1 MSLAVSTP
9 ATRLLRQYWPLI
21 ILVSSIALCSWVY
34 FSTDYKQQQLL
45 MSREWQSTT
54 ISQIESLPQD
64 SLQELRKV
72 KQSSNMVFLP
82 NHTYSR
88 ITILELHSDEPQ
100 PLTIHISESGRWDVS
115 GGYLLTEPLE
125 FKDITSGSN
134 HDFDSKQ
141 LNIIKDIFRMNAQ
154 ESRRIDVINE
164 NTLLLTSLT
173 HGSKVLYST
182 KE

>member
-1 MSLAVSTP
+1 MSLTASNQI
-9 ATRLLRQYWPLI
+9 TRLLHKYWPFLI
-21 ILVSSIALCSWVY
+21 LISSITLCLWVY
-34 FSTDYKQQQLL
+34 YSTDYKQQQLL

-54 ISQIESLPQD
+54 ISQIESLPQS

-141 LNIIKDIFRMNAQ
+141 LNIIRDIFRMNAQ
-154 ESRRIDVINE
+154 ESRRIDTINE
-164 NTLLLTSLT
+164 HTLLLTSLT

-182 KE
+182 K

>member
-1 MSLAVSTP
+1 MSLTASNQI
-9 ATRLLRQYWPLI
+9 TRLLHKYWPFLI
-21 ILVSSIALCSWVY
+21 LISSITLCSWVY
-34 FSTDYKQQQLL
+34 YSTDYKQQQLL

-54 ISQIESLPQD
+54 ISQIESLPQS

-72 KQSSNMVFLP
+72 RQSSNMVFLP
-82 NHTYSR
+82 NHTYAR

-141 LNIIKDIFRMNAQ
+141 LNIIRDIFRMNAQ
-154 ESRRIDVINE
+154 ESRRIDTINE
-164 NTLLLTSLT
+164 HTLLLTSLT

-182 KE
+182 K

>member
-1 MSLAVSTP
+1 MSLMASNQI
-9 ATRLLRQYWPLI
+9 TRLLHKYWPFLI
-21 ILVSSIALCSWVY
+21 LISSITLCSWVY
-34 FSTDYKQQQLL
+34 YSTDYKQQQLL

-54 ISQIESLPQD
+54 ISQIESLPQS

-141 LNIIKDIFRMNAQ
+141 LNIIRDIFRMNAQ
-154 ESRRIDVINE
+154 ESRRIDTINE
-164 NTLLLTSLT
+164 HTLLLTSLT

-182 KE
+182 K

>member
-1 MSLAVSTP
+1 MSLTASNQIP
-9 ATRLLRQYWPLI
+9 RLLHKYWPFLI
-21 ILVSSIALCSWVY
+21 LASSIILCSWVY

-54 ISQIESLPQD
+54 VSQIESLPQS

-141 LNIIKDIFRMNAQ
+141 LNIIRDIFRMNAQ
-154 ESRRIDVINE
+154 ESRRIDIINKH
-164 NTLLLTSLT
+164 TLLLTSLT

-182 KE
+182 K

>member
-1 MSLAVSTP
+1 MSLTASNQLTH
-9 ATRLLRQYWPLI
+9 LLHRYWPFLI
-21 ILVSSIALCSWVY
+21 LISSIVLCSWVY

-64 SLQELRKV
+64 SLQVLRKV

-100 PLTIHISESGRWDVS
+100 PLMIHISESGRWDVS

-134 HDFDSKQ
+134 HNFDSKQ
-141 LNIIKDIFRMNAQ
+141 LKIIRDIFRMNAQ
-154 ESRRIDVINE
+154 ESRRIDTINE
-164 NTLLLTSLT
+164 QTLLLTSLT
-173 HGSKVLYST
+173 HGSKVLFST
-182 KE
+182 K

>member
-1 MSLAVSTP
+1 MSLTASNQI
-9 ATRLLRQYWPLI
+9 TRLLHKYWPFLI
-21 ILVSSIALCSWVY
+21 LISSITLCSWIY
-34 FSTDYKQQQLL
+34 YSTDYKQQQLL

-54 ISQIESLPQD
+54 ISQIESLPQS

-141 LNIIKDIFRMNAQ
+141 LNIIRDIFRMNAQ
-154 ESRRIDVINE
+154 ESRRIDTINE
-164 NTLLLTSLT
+164 HTLLLTSLT

-182 KE
+182 K

>member
-1 MSLAVSTP
+1 MSLTTSSPV
-9 ATRLLRQYWPLI
+9 TRLLRRYWPLL
-21 ILVSSIALCSWVY
+21 ILILSIVICSWVY

-88 ITILELHSDEPQ
+88 ITILELHSDKPQ

-154 ESRRIDVINE
+154 ESRHIDVINE
-164 NTLLLTSLT
+164 YTLLLTSLT
-173 HGSKVLYST
+173 HGSKVLFST
-182 KE
+182 K

>member
-1 MSLAVSTP
+1 MSLTASTP
-9 ATRLLRQYWPLI
+9 FTRLLRQYWPLL
-21 ILVSSIALCSWVY
+21 ILITSVVVCSWVY

-64 SLQELRKV
+64 SLQQLRKV
-72 KQSSNMVFLP
+72 KQNSNMVFLP

-88 ITILELHSDEPQ
+88 ITILELHSNEPH

-164 NTLLLTSLT
+164 HTLLLTSLT
-173 HGSKVLYST
+173 HGSKVLFST
-182 KE
+182 K

>member
-1 MSLAVSTP
+1 MSLTASNQI
-9 ATRLLRQYWPLI
+9 TRLLHKYWPFLI
-21 ILVSSIALCSWVY
+21 LISSITLCSWVY
-34 FSTDYKQQQLL
+34 YSTDYKQQQLL

-54 ISQIESLPQD
+54 ISQIESLPQS

-72 KQSSNMVFLP
+72 RQSSNMVFLP

-141 LNIIKDIFRMNAQ
+141 LNIIRDIFRMNAQ
-154 ESRRIDVINE
+154 ESRRIDTINE
-164 NTLLLTSLT
+164 HTLLLTSLT

-182 KE
+182 K

>member
-1 MSLAVSTP
+1 MSLTASNP
-9 ATRLLRQYWPLI
+9 ITRQLHRYWPFLILLSSI
-21 ILVSSIALCSWVY
+21 ILCLWVY

-54 ISQIESLPQD
+54 ISKIVSLPQY
-64 SLQELRKV
+64 SLQKLRKV

-88 ITILELHSDEPQ
+88 ITLLELYSDNSQ
-100 PLTIHISESGRWDVS
+100 PLAIHISESGRWDVS

-125 FKDITSGSN
+125 FKDITSGLN
-134 HDFDSKQ
+134 HDFDSNQ
-141 LNIIKDIFRMNAQ
+141 LNIIRDMFRMNAQ
-154 ESRRIDVINE
+154 ESRRIDIINE

-173 HGSKVLYST
+173 HGSKVLFST
-182 KE
+182 K